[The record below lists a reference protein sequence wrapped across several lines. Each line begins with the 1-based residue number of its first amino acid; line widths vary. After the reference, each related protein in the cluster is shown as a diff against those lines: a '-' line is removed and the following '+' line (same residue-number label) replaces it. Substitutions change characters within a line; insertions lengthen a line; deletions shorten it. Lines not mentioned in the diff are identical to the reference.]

1 MHNIVSPLN
10 VTKQQTHQEIR
21 EQAQEMTICAQ
32 PELPTL
38 VAVPDVDKATKHVNL
53 FKKAAGTGD
62 VSNSIAKIEPG
73 AGGGPTRLKPI

>member
-1 MHNIVSPLN
+1 
-10 VTKQQTHQEIR
+10 
-21 EQAQEMTICAQ
+21 MTICAQ

-53 FKKAAGTGD
+53 FKKAAGTAD
-62 VSNSIAKIEPG
+62 VNPIAKIEPG